1 MLKYVRNLIPLFFV
15 LIFFSSKAQNC
26 NCGDNFKF
34 VVERIKKNYPGYSDK
49 VNFSNKNKFE
59 RFTDSLQ
66 NEANKAATYQ
76 CLPVLRTWLA
86 FFNDKHLGVT
96 YDDSGYSKE
105 QIRTYYSKEEKTNW
119 TDSLFASYL
128 NKKQSGRD
136 SLEGL
141 WKDQSGAYQ
150 IGIVRDKGNKNDFIG
165 FIIKADGAR
174 WVSGQV
180 KLKISQKDGQY
191 FLKYYRA
198 VDHSLNSLS
207 FTKRKDTLT
216 LGDANVTSRWYKNSV
231 IVPQPS
237 QKEQNT
243 AVSSVF
249 RILDDKTCLFE
260 MPAFASLEN
269 VKVMDSLIK
278 KNAGELDKR
287 DHLIIDLR
295 NNYGGSVLGY
305 DKLIPYLYT
314 NPILT
319 EGASV
324 LATEENIR
332 DYYSHVPSN
341 ASDSR
346 KKVLERNLSILKS
359 HVGELYPLYPVDT
372 VRMPEVLS
380 YPKYVSLIVNKS
392 TASAAELFILQAKQS
407 SKVKIYGTNSS
418 GAIDYLEVVRT
429 ELPCGF
435 YRLGYPACKSS
446 RLPDYPLDNIGI
458 KPDIEISLETSDWTD
473 FVRKHRVK

>member
-1 MLKYVRNLIPLFFV
+1 MLNYVRNLIPLFFV
-15 LIFFSSKAQNC
+15 FIFFSSKAQNC
-26 NCGDNFKF
+26 NCRDNLKF
-34 VVERIKKNYPGYSDK
+34 IIEKVKKNYVGYSDK
-49 VNFSNKNKFE
+49 VNISNQKRFGI
-59 RFTDSLQ
+59 FTDSLL
-66 NEANKAATYQ
+66 NESTKAPSYQ
-76 CLPVLRTWLA
+76 CLPILRTWLS
-86 FFNDKHLGVT
+86 FFNDKHMGIS
-96 YDDSGYSKE
+96 YDDSNYSKE
-105 QIRTYYSKEEKTNW
+105 QIRSYYSNDEKTDW

-141 WKDQSGAYQ
+141 WKDNTGVYQ
-150 IGIVRDKGNKNDFIG
+150 IGIVKDKKNKNDFIG

-174 WVSGQV
+174 WIPGQV
-180 KLKISQKDGQY
+180 KLKITKKDGQY
-191 FLKYYRA
+191 FLKSYKA
-198 VDHSLNSLS
+198 VDHSLNSLP

-216 LGDANVTSRWYKNSV
+216 LGDGNVTSRWYRNSV
-231 IVPQPS
+231 VVPQAS
-237 QKEQNT
+237 QKEQT
-243 AVSSVF
+243 TGVSSVF
-249 RILDDKTCLFE
+249 RILDDKTCVVE
-260 MPAFASLEN
+260 MPAFASLDN

-278 KNAGELDKR
+278 KNAGELGKR

-295 NNYGGSVLGY
+295 DNYGGSVLGY

-346 KKVLERNLSILKS
+346 KKVLERNLSILKA

-407 SKVKIYGTNSS
+407 SKVKLYGTNSS

-435 YRLGYPACKSS
+435 YRLGYPACKSL

-458 KPDIEISLETSDWTD
+458 KPDIEIPLETSDWVD
-473 FVRKHRVK
+473 FIRTHRAK